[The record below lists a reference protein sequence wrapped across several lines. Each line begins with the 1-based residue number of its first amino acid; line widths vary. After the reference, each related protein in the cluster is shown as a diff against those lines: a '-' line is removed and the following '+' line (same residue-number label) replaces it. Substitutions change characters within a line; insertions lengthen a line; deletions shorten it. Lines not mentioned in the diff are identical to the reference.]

1 MKKSILTI
9 AFAVLALAG
18 AGTQASAQAPANV
31 QAPADVEAVDLGL
44 PSGLYWAS
52 CNVGATYPQGY
63 GDYFAWGETETKD
76 YYAWSTYKYTNGGYG
91 KMTKYCNDASHGDNG
106 FTDNKTVLEQEDDAA
121 AANWGNAWRMP
132 TDAEWKEL
140 LEQCTWQ
147 WIKHNQDTFGY
158 VVTSKTNGNSIFLP
172 AAGYLVDDSRYN
184 AGMRGNYWSASLN
197 EGEASYACYIDF
209 NSSKQERTQYGRFY
223 GRSIRAVR
231 ETAITTDIAAP
242 TAADTATA
250 RKIIRNGQVL
260 IERGGKTYTL
270 TGVEVK

>member
-1 MKKSILTI
+1 MNKHLLTI
-9 AFAVLALAG
+9 ITALASLMLV
-18 AGTQASAQAPANV
+18 QAQAPTNV
-31 QAPADVEAVDLGL
+31 QAVDLGL

-52 CNVGATYPQGY
+52 CNIGATTPEGY

-76 YYAWSTYKYTNGGYG
+76 YYAWSTYKYTNDGYG

-132 TDAEWKEL
+132 TDAEWAEL
-140 LEQCTWQ
+140 LEQCTWE
-147 WIKHNQDTFGY
+147 WIKYSQDTFGY

-172 AAGYLVDDSRYN
+172 AAGYLADDSRYN
-184 AGMRGNYWSASLN
+184 AGMRGNYWSSSLD
-197 EGEASYACYIDF
+197 ETTASYAQYIDF

-242 TAADTATA
+242 SAAETAHAD
-250 RKIIRNGQVL
+250 KVFRNGQIF
-260 IERGGKTYTL
+260 IEKGGKTYTL
-270 TGVEVK
+270 TGIEVK

>member
-1 MKKSILTI
+1 MNKSLLTM
-9 AFAVLALAG
+9 ALAAIALTG
-18 AGTQASAQAPANV
+18 AGTQASAQAPADV
-31 QAPADVEAVDLGL
+31 QAVDLGL

-52 CNVGATYPQGY
+52 CNVGASKATGY

-132 TDAEWKEL
+132 TDAEWAEL
-140 LEQCTWQ
+140 LEQCTWE
-147 WIKHNQDTFGY
+147 WIKYSQDTFGY

-184 AGMRGNYWSASLN
+184 AGMRGNYWSSSLH
-197 EGEASYACYIDF
+197 EGEASYARYIDF
-209 NSSKQERTQYGRFY
+209 NSSKQESTQYGRFY

-231 ETAITTDIAAP
+231 ETAITTDIASPA
-242 TAADTATA
+242 TTDTGEV
-250 RKIIRNGQVL
+250 RKVLRNGQVL

-270 TGVEVK
+270 TGVEVE